1 MMSNKNCGPDIV
13 KYFVV
18 EPSGGGSITGATGDF
33 YVCQGTTFLKTIS
46 DILQ

>member
-1 MMSNKNCGPDIV
+1 MMSNKNCGPDVV

-18 EPSGGGSITGATGDF
+18 EPSSQSVTGSTGDF

-46 DILQ
+46 GLY